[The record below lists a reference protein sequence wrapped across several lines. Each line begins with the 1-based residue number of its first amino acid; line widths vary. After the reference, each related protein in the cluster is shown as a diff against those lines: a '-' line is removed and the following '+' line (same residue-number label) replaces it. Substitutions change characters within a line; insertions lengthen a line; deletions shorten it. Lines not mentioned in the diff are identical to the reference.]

1 MTKLKQYKMFIDGE
15 WVESESKKTF
25 ETLNPESNK
34 PWASAPEASAKD
46 VDRAV
51 KAAQKAFE
59 GEWSKLLP
67 RERAKFLRAIG
78 NQLRENAEMLG
89 EIETKDTGKL
99 FRETKKQADY
109 IAEYYDYYAG
119 LADKVEGTVL
129 PIDKPNV
136 QAITTRIPIGVI
148 AAIVPWNS
156 QMFLTAT
163 KLAPALA
170 MGNTVVLKS
179 SELAPAVIFE
189 FAKLIEKTNL
199 PKGVINVITGFG
211 DPCGKAL
218 TSHDLVEKIAF
229 TGGPETARHIIKNSA
244 ENLSE
249 VSLELGGK
257 SPVAVFDDAKQDNA
271 INGIIAGIFGAS
283 GQSCI
288 AGSRLYI
295 QKGIYNEFLDKLI
308 SRAEKIKIGAPMD
321 AETEMG
327 PLSNYKQ
334 LEIIEKNIQETV
346 KQGGKIRCGGKRHS
360 FSNEGYYFPPTIIE
374 CDNHNLPTAENE
386 LFGPV
391 LSVMKF
397 DKEDEIIK
405 KMNDNQYGLS
415 SGVYTSDLARG
426 MRVSKAIRAGITFV
440 NTYRLISPSAP
451 FGGIKDSGYGKEAGI
466 ESIKDYTRVKTTWF
480 YTSNDPTLDPF
491 SMR

>member
-1 MTKLKQYKMFIDGE
+1 MPELKKYKMFINGE
-15 WVESESKKTF
+15 WVNSETKKTF
-25 ETLNPESNK
+25 ETLNPENNK
-34 PWASAPEASAKD
+34 PWAVVPEASASD

-51 KAAQKAFE
+51 KAAQNAFE
-59 GEWSKLLP
+59 GEWPKLLP
-67 RERAKFLRAIG
+67 KERARYLRMIG
-78 NQLRENAEMLG
+78 DKLRDNAEHLG
-89 EIETKDTGKL
+89 KIETIDTGKL
-99 FRETKKQADY
+99 YRETYKQANY

-129 PIDKPNV
+129 PIDKPNI

-170 MGNTVVLKS
+170 MGNTVVIKC
-179 SELAPAVIFE
+179 SELAPATMFE
-189 FAKLIEKTNL
+189 FAKLIQETGI
-199 PKGVINVITGFG
+199 PKGVVNVISGFG
-211 DPCGKAL
+211 EPCGKAL
-218 TSHDLVEKIAF
+218 TSHNLVEKIAF
-229 TGGPETARHIIKNSA
+229 TGGPETARHIIRNSA

-257 SPVAVFDDAKQDNA
+257 SPVAVFNDANQENA
-271 INGIIAGIFGAS
+271 INGITAGIFGAS

-288 AGSRLYI
+288 AGSRLYL
-295 QKGIYNEFLDKLI
+295 QEEIYDEFLDKL
-308 SRAEKIKIGAPMD
+308 SKRAEKIKIGAPMD
-321 AETEMG
+321 PETEMG
-327 PLSNYKQ
+327 PISNYKQ
-334 LEIIEKNIQETV
+334 LEVIEKNIKLTLE
-346 KQGGKIRCGGKRHS
+346 QGGRLKCGGQRHS
-360 FSNEGYYFPPTIIE
+360 FSNEGYYFPATIIE
-374 CDNHNLPTAENE
+374 CDNHNLPVAENE

-397 DKEDEIIK
+397 KTEDEVVS

-440 NTYRLISPSAP
+440 NTYRLISPTAP
-451 FGGIKDSGYGKEAGI
+451 FGGIKDSGYGKEAGL

-480 YTSNDPTLDPF
+480 YTSDEPTLDPF
-491 SMR
+491 SIR

>member
-1 MTKLKQYKMFIDGE
+1 MNNLKNYKMFIDGE
-15 WVESESKKTF
+15 WVNAEGNKTF
-25 ETLNPESNK
+25 ETLNPETNK
-34 PWASAPEASAKD
+34 PWAVVPEASAKD
-46 VDRAV
+46 VDKAV

-59 GEWSKLLP
+59 GEWPKMMP
-67 RERAKFLRAIG
+67 RDRAKFLRAIG
-78 NQLRENAEMLG
+78 NKLKENAELLG
-89 EIETKDTGKL
+89 EIETIDTGKL
-99 FRETKKQADY
+99 FRETNKQANY

-129 PIDKPNV
+129 PVDKPNV

-170 MGNTVVLKS
+170 MGNTVVIKC
-179 SELAPAVIFE
+179 SELAPATMFE
-189 FAKLIEKTNL
+189 FAKLIEETKL
-199 PKGVINVITGFG
+199 PKGVVNVISGFA

-218 TSHDLVEKIAF
+218 TTHNLVEKIAF

-257 SPVAVFDDAKQDNA
+257 SPVAVFDDAKQENA
-271 INGIIAGIFGAS
+271 INGITAGIFGAS

-288 AGSRLYI
+288 AGSRLYL
-295 QKGIYNEFLDKLI
+295 QKGIYDEFLDKLI
-308 SRAEKIKIGAPMD
+308 KRANKIKIGSPMD
-321 AETEMG
+321 PKTEMG
-327 PLSNYKQ
+327 PLSNFKQ
-334 LEIIEKNIQETV
+334 LKVIEENIKMTV
-346 KQGGKIRCGGKRHS
+346 EQGGKIMCGGKRHS

-374 CDNHNLPTAENE
+374 CKDHSLPAAENE

-397 DKEDEIIK
+397 NDEDEVIK

-415 SGVYTSDLARG
+415 SGIFTSDLARG

-480 YTSNDPTLDPF
+480 YTSDKPMPDPF
-491 SMR
+491 TIG

>member
-1 MTKLKQYKMFIDGE
+1 MFIDGE
-15 WVESESKKTF
+15 WVDSESKKKF
-25 ETLNPESNK
+25 ETLNPENNE
-34 PWASAPEASAKD
+34 PWAVVPEASAKD
-46 VDRAV
+46 VDKAV

-59 GEWSKLLP
+59 GKWPKLFPKERSKYL
-67 RERAKFLRAIG
+67 KAIAD
-78 NQLRENAEMLG
+78 QLRENAELLG
-89 EIETKDTGKL
+89 KIETIDTGKL
-99 FRETKKQADY
+99 FKETKTQANY

-129 PIDKPNV
+129 PIDKHNMQV
-136 QAITTRIPIGVI
+136 ITTRVPIGVVV
-148 AAIVPWNS
+148 AIIPWNS
-156 QMFLTAT
+156 QMLLTAV

-170 MGNTVVLKS
+170 MGNTIVIKS
-179 SELAPAVIFE
+179 SELAPATLFE
-189 FAKLIEKTNL
+189 FAKLIERTGI
-199 PKGVINVITGFG
+199 PKGVVNIISGLG

-218 TSHDLVEKIAF
+218 TSHNLVEKVAF
-229 TGGPETARHIIKNSA
+229 TGGPETARHIIRNSA
-244 ENLSE
+244 ENLSQ

-257 SPVAVFDDAKQDNA
+257 SPVAVFEDADQENA
-271 INGIIAGIFGAS
+271 LNGITAGIFGAS

-295 QKGIYNEFLDKLI
+295 QNSIYEVFL
-308 SRAEKIKIGAPMD
+308 EKIINRANKIKLGPPMEPD
-321 AETEMG
+321 TQMG
-327 PLSNYKQ
+327 PLSSLKQ
-334 LEIIEKNIQETV
+334 LEIIEKNIKLTID
-346 KQGGKIRCGGKRHS
+346 QGGKLRCGGKRHAL
-360 FSNEGYYFPPTIIE
+360 SNKGYYFPPTIIE
-374 CDNHNLPTAENE
+374 CENHNLPTAENE

-397 DKEDEIIK
+397 NTEDEIIK

-415 SGVYTSDLARG
+415 SGIYTSDLARA

-480 YTSNDPTLDPF
+480 YTSDKPTLDPF

>member
-15 WVESESKKTF
+15 WVDSDTKKTF
-25 ETLNPESNK
+25 ETLNPENNK
-34 PWASAPEASAKD
+34 PWAVVPEASASD

-59 GEWSKLLP
+59 GVWPKLLP
-67 RERAKFLRAIG
+67 RERGKYLRAIADK
-78 NQLRENAEMLG
+78 LRNNAELLG
-89 EIETKDTGKL
+89 EIETIDTGKL
-99 FRETKKQADY
+99 FRETKKQANY

-119 LADKVEGTVL
+119 MADKVEGTVL
-129 PIDKPNV
+129 PIDKPNI
-136 QAITTRIPIGVI
+136 QAITTRVPIGVI
-148 AAIVPWNS
+148 AAIIPWNS
-156 QMFLTAT
+156 QMLLTVT

-170 MGNTVVLKS
+170 MGNTVVIKS
-179 SELAPAVIFE
+179 SELAPAVLFE
-189 FAKLIEKTNL
+189 FAKLVEETGI
-199 PKGVINVITGFG
+199 PKGVVNVITGYG

-218 TSHDLVEKIAF
+218 TTHNLVEKIAF
-229 TGGPETARHIIKNSA
+229 TGGPETARHIIRNSA

-257 SPVAVFDDAKQDNA
+257 SPVAVFEDAHQENA
-271 INGIIAGIFGAS
+271 INGITAGIFGAS

-288 AGSRLYI
+288 AGSRLYL
-295 QKGIYNEFLDKLI
+295 QKGIYNEFLDKLAE
-308 SRAEKIKIGAPMD
+308 RAEKIKIGAPMD
-321 AETEMG
+321 PESEMG
-327 PLSNYKQ
+327 PIGNFKQ
-334 LEIIEKNIQETV
+334 LEIIEKNIKLTV
-346 KQGGKIRCGGKRHS
+346 EQGGKIKCGGKRHP

-397 DKEDEIIK
+397 ENEEEVIN

-415 SGVYTSDLARG
+415 SGVYTSDFSRG

-451 FGGIKDSGYGKEAGI
+451 FGGMKDSGYGKEAGI
-466 ESIKDYTRVKTTWF
+466 ESIKDYTRVKTTWY
-480 YTSNDPTLDPF
+480 YTSDKPTLDPF